1 MILLENIHKSFG
13 ALVVLKGISG
23 RIPRGE
29 VLAIV
34 GPSGSGKST
43 LLRSIN
49 LLETPTSGK
58 VFVDNVCINDK
69 GVDIRKLRT
78 KVGMV
83 FQQFNLFP
91 HMTTLENVIYA
102 PLRVKKIKRKDAETL
117 GKKLLEKVGLKDKA
131 KTYPAHLSGGQKQR
145 AAIARAL
152 AMEPEVILFDEP
164 FSHLD
169 YPGIQEVLRY
179 MIQLHQEG
187 HTLIVTTHD
196 VEKVICHVDRI
207 AILQNG
213 EIKASGS
220 PESLVKE
227 LSRFGVRPPCYVLLG
242 GEKISWLE

>member
-164 FSHLD
+164 TSSLD
-169 YPGIQEVLRY
+169 PEMVKEVLDVIKSLAHTGITMVIVSHEMGFARE
-179 MIQLHQEG
+179 IADRIWFLDEG
-187 HTLIVTTHD
+187 RLIEDSMSKTFFKAPKTKRAQSFL
-196 VEKVICHVDRI
+196 EKV
-207 AILQNG
+207 L
-213 EIKASGS
+213 
-220 PESLVKE
+220 
-227 LSRFGVRPPCYVLLG
+227 
-242 GEKISWLE
+242 

>member
-13 ALVVLKGISG
+13 SLEVLKGISG

-29 VLAIV
+29 VLAII

-49 LLETPTSGK
+49 LLEIPTSGK
-58 VFVDNVCINDK
+58 IFVDNTCITDK
-69 GVDIRKLRT
+69 GANIGKVRT

-102 PLRVKKIKRKDAETL
+102 PLKVKKMARKDAEIL
-117 GKKLLEKVGLKDKA
+117 GKKLLEKVGLKNKTQ
-131 KTYPAHLSGGQKQR
+131 TYPPNLSGGQKQR

-164 FSHLD
+164 TSALD
-169 YPGIQEVLRY
+169 PEMVKEVLEVIKSLAHTGIT
-179 MIQLHQEG
+179 MIIVTHEMGFAREIADRIWFLDEG
-187 HTLIVTTHD
+187 HLVEDSMSQKFFKSPKTKRAKAFL
-196 VEKVICHVDRI
+196 EKV
-207 AILQNG
+207 L
-213 EIKASGS
+213 
-220 PESLVKE
+220 
-227 LSRFGVRPPCYVLLG
+227 
-242 GEKISWLE
+242 

>member
-102 PLRVKKIKRKDAETL
+102 PLRVKKIKRKDAET
-117 GKKLLEKVGLKDKA
+117 
-131 KTYPAHLSGGQKQR
+131 YPAHLSGGQKQR

-164 FSHLD
+164 TSSLD
-169 YPGIQEVLRY
+169 PEMVKEVLDVIKSLAHTGITMVIVSHEMGFARE
-179 MIQLHQEG
+179 IADRIWFLDEG
-187 HTLIVTTHD
+187 RLIEDSMSKTFFKAPKTKRAQSFL
-196 VEKVICHVDRI
+196 EKV
-207 AILQNG
+207 L
-213 EIKASGS
+213 
-220 PESLVKE
+220 
-227 LSRFGVRPPCYVLLG
+227 
-242 GEKISWLE
+242 

>member
-13 ALVVLKGISG
+13 SLEVLKGISG

-29 VLAIV
+29 VLAII

-49 LLETPTSGK
+49 LLEIPTSGK
-58 VFVDNVCINDK
+58 IFVDNTCITDK
-69 GVDIRKLRT
+69 GANIGKLRT

-102 PLRVKKIKRKDAETL
+102 PLKVKKMARKEAEIL
-117 GKKLLEKVGLKDKA
+117 GKKLLEKVGLKNKVQ
-131 KTYPAHLSGGQKQR
+131 TYPPNLSGGQKQR

-164 FSHLD
+164 TSALD
-169 YPGIQEVLRY
+169 PEMVKEVLEVIKSLAHTGIT
-179 MIQLHQEG
+179 MIIVTHEMGFAREIADRIWFLDEG
-187 HTLIVTTHD
+187 HLVEDSMSQKFFKSPKTKRAKSFL
-196 VEKVICHVDRI
+196 EKV
-207 AILQNG
+207 L
-213 EIKASGS
+213 
-220 PESLVKE
+220 
-227 LSRFGVRPPCYVLLG
+227 
-242 GEKISWLE
+242 

>member
-13 ALVVLKGISG
+13 SLEVLKGISG

-29 VLAIV
+29 VLAII

-58 VFVDNVCINDK
+58 VFVDNICISDK
-69 GVDIRKLRT
+69 GANIGKLRT

-102 PLRVKKIKRKDAETL
+102 PLKVKKMARKDAEIL

-131 KTYPAHLSGGQKQR
+131 QIYPPNLSGGQKQR

-164 FSHLD
+164 TSALD
-169 YPGIQEVLRY
+169 PEMVKEVLEVIKSLAHTGITMVIVTHEMGFARE
-179 MIQLHQEG
+179 IADRIWFLDEG
-187 HTLIVTTHD
+187 HLVEDSMSQKFFKSPKTKRAKAFL
-196 VEKVICHVDRI
+196 EKV
-207 AILQNG
+207 L
-213 EIKASGS
+213 
-220 PESLVKE
+220 
-227 LSRFGVRPPCYVLLG
+227 
-242 GEKISWLE
+242 

>member
-13 ALVVLKGISG
+13 SLEVLKGISG

-29 VLAIV
+29 VLAII

-58 VFVDNVCINDK
+58 VFVDNICISDK
-69 GVDIRKLRT
+69 GINIGKIRT

-102 PLRVKKIKRKDAETL
+102 PLKVKKMARKDAEIL

-131 KTYPAHLSGGQKQR
+131 QTYPPNLSGGQKQR

-164 FSHLD
+164 TSALD
-169 YPGIQEVLRY
+169 PEMVKEVLEVIKSLAHTGIT
-179 MIQLHQEG
+179 MIIVTHEMGFAREIADRIWFLDEG
-187 HTLIVTTHD
+187 HLVEDSMSQKFFKSPKTKRAKAFL
-196 VEKVICHVDRI
+196 EKV
-207 AILQNG
+207 L
-213 EIKASGS
+213 
-220 PESLVKE
+220 
-227 LSRFGVRPPCYVLLG
+227 
-242 GEKISWLE
+242 

>member
-13 ALVVLKGISG
+13 SLEVLKGISG

-29 VLAIV
+29 VLAII

-49 LLETPTSGK
+49 LLEAPTSGK
-58 VFVDNVCINDK
+58 IFVDNIYISDK
-69 GVDIRKLRT
+69 DASVGKLRI
-78 KVGMV
+78 KIGMV

-102 PLRVKKIKRKDAETL
+102 PLKVKKMARKDAEIL

-131 KTYPAHLSGGQKQR
+131 QTYPPNLSGGQKQR

-164 FSHLD
+164 TSALD
-169 YPGIQEVLRY
+169 PEMVKEVLEVIKSLAHTGIT
-179 MIQLHQEG
+179 MIIVTHEMGFAREIADRIWFLDEG
-187 HTLIVTTHD
+187 HLVEDSMSQQFFKSPKTKRAKAFL
-196 VEKVICHVDRI
+196 EKV
-207 AILQNG
+207 L
-213 EIKASGS
+213 
-220 PESLVKE
+220 
-227 LSRFGVRPPCYVLLG
+227 
-242 GEKISWLE
+242 

>member
-13 ALVVLKGISG
+13 SLHVLKGISG

-29 VLAIV
+29 VLAII

-49 LLETPTSGK
+49 LLEIPTSGK
-58 VFVDNVCINDK
+58 VFVDNACVSDK
-69 GVDIRKLRT
+69 GANIEKLRT

-102 PLRVKKIKRKDAETL
+102 PLKVKKMARKDAESL

-131 KTYPAHLSGGQKQR
+131 QTYPPNLSGGQKQR

-164 FSHLD
+164 TSALD
-169 YPGIQEVLRY
+169 PEMVKEVLEVIKSLAHTGITMVIVTHEMGFARE
-179 MIQLHQEG
+179 IADRIWFLDEG
-187 HTLIVTTHD
+187 HLVEDSMSRTFFKSPKTKRAQAFL
-196 VEKVICHVDRI
+196 EKV
-207 AILQNG
+207 L
-213 EIKASGS
+213 
-220 PESLVKE
+220 
-227 LSRFGVRPPCYVLLG
+227 
-242 GEKISWLE
+242 